1 MVNTSRLPLTIY
13 RQPLTVL
20 NELLGMN
27 MGKSESATKLIQTID
42 NQHLTLFAQRLR
54 DWLIAESVQDA
65 EETATSTNLS
75 AGVFTESRAKA
86 LLKVSNAVDDATL
99 HDFARLVEQETA
111 VRLALYDITNNSGLE
126 ENDEVV
132 ALAAVTNQSAMS
144 PSDAAPEN
152 LQSEIDWLSLSMA
165 AFAWKSGYPLNQLD
179 PATPPEP
186 YSPAGQA
193 VKRTAHFLRQ
203 QIQRSATERDKL
215 ARKLGYDEDAVTDIT
230 PDLDELQASE
240 VQPPLPPYY
249 RPPIPVNYPEV
260 SRDTV
265 SIDDDESTPESSPP
279 APATRDAAIKIT
291 EDDLE
296 PRSLPNNVTRMPS
309 IRLTTDQIYESTT
322 SPSSSTRVVTPN
334 SGAQAYTNFTESV
347 RNTFGRKEPM
357 ATTKLRVLVQEYPDG
372 PGLYG
377 LQVRVTC
384 KGIKSYVAGT
394 TNRDGKFL
402 CELPVRVNSGLTY
415 DVDVTWPREMNNE
428 IERKSITLNADRT
441 EFNLPFYRALSGEN
455 PKGT

>member
-1 MVNTSRLPLTIY
+1 
-13 RQPLTVL
+13 
-20 NELLGMN
+20 

-42 NQHLTLFAQRLR
+42 NQHLALFAQRLR
-54 DWLIAESVQDA
+54 DWLIASSVHE
-65 EETATSTNLS
+65 EETATSTQLS
-75 AGVFTESRAKA
+75 DRVFTESRAKA
-86 LLKVSNAVDDATL
+86 LLKGTNVVDDATL

-111 VRLALYDITNNSGLE
+111 VRLALYDIIKNSGLKD
-126 ENDEVV
+126 NDEIT
-132 ALAAVTNQSAMS
+132 ALAAVSNQSS
-144 PSDAAPEN
+144 IQN
-152 LQSEIDWLSLSMA
+152 QQSTISWLSLSMA

-215 ARKLGYDEDAVTDIT
+215 ARKLGFSEAVATDTT
-230 PDLDELQASE
+230 PNLDELQATE

-249 RPPIPVNYPEV
+249 RPPIPVNYPEMSNEVV
-260 SRDTV
+260 SV
-265 SIDDDESTPESSPP
+265 NHDEPEPMPS
-279 APATRDAAIKIT
+279 APARSASITIT
-291 EDDLE
+291 EDDLD
-296 PRSLPNNVTRMPS
+296 PPLSSNVTRMPS
-309 IRLTTDQIYESTT
+309 IRITTDQVYQPTPPPSGSTQ
-322 SPSSSTRVVTPN
+322 VVTPS

-347 RNTFGRKEPM
+347 RQQFGRKEPM
-357 ATTKLRVLVQEYPDG
+357 GTTKLRVLVQEYPDG

-377 LQVRVTC
+377 LQVHVTC
-384 KGIKSYVAGT
+384 QGIKSYVAGT

-415 DVDVTWPREMNNE
+415 NIDVTWPREMNNE

-441 EFNLPFYRALSGEN
+441 EFNLPFYRALNKNAE
-455 PKGT
+455 

>member
-1 MVNTSRLPLTIY
+1 
-13 RQPLTVL
+13 
-20 NELLGMN
+20 
-27 MGKSESATKLIQTID
+27 MGKSESETTLIQTID
-42 NQHLTLFAQRLR
+42 NQHLALFAQRLR
-54 DWLIAESVQDA
+54 DWLIAESVHDDQ
-65 EETATSTNLS
+65 ETA
-75 AGVFTESRAKA
+75 VFTESRAKA
-86 LLKVSNAVDDATL
+86 LLRATNAVDDATL

-111 VRLALYDITNNSGLE
+111 VRLALHDIISNSGLDD
-126 ENDEVV
+126 NDEVM
-132 ALAAVTNQSAMS
+132 ALAAVSNQLPVED
-144 PSDAAPEN
+144 PSTSSG
-152 LQSEIDWLSLSMA
+152 QSQQSTIAWLSLSMA

-215 ARKLGYDEDAVTDIT
+215 ARKLSFSEAVTADTT

-240 VQPPLPPYY
+240 VHPPLPPYY
-249 RPPIPVNYPEV
+249 RPPIPVNYPEMSNDVVV
-260 SRDTV
+260 SVNHDAPT
-265 SIDDDESTPESSPP
+265 P
-279 APATRDAAIKIT
+279 APEPEPTPTPVPSSRGASITIT
-291 EDDLE
+291 EDDLSS
-296 PRSLPNNVTRMPS
+296 PLPSNVTRMPE
-309 IRLTTDQIYESTT
+309 IRITTEQVYEPTPQPSGSTQ
-322 SPSSSTRVVTPN
+322 VVTPN
-334 SGAQAYTNFTESV
+334 SGAQAYTNFTQSV
-347 RNTFGRKEPM
+347 RQQFGRKEPM
-357 ATTKLRVLVQEYPDG
+357 GTTKLRVLVQEYPDG

-415 DVDVTWPREMNNE
+415 DIDVTWPREMNNE

-441 EFNLPFYRALSGEN
+441 EFNLPFYRQMKAEGGEL
-455 PKGT
+455 KAE

>member
-1 MVNTSRLPLTIY
+1 
-13 RQPLTVL
+13 
-20 NELLGMN
+20 
-27 MGKSESATKLIQTID
+27 MGESAPKLIQTID
-42 NQHLTLFAQRLR
+42 NQHLALFAQRLR
-54 DWLIAESVQDA
+54 DWLIAESIHDA
-65 EETATSTNLS
+65 EETA
-75 AGVFTESRAKA
+75 VFTESRAKA
-86 LLKVSNAVDDATL
+86 LLKVTNAVDDATL

-111 VRLALYDITNNSGLE
+111 VRLALHDIVSNSGLE
-126 ENDEVV
+126 EHDEVQT
-132 ALAAVTNQSAMS
+132 LAAVTNQSS
-144 PSDAAPEN
+144 IEDQ
-152 LQSEIDWLSLSMA
+152 QSSIDWLSLSMA

-179 PATPPEP
+179 PATPPET

-215 ARKLGYDEDAVTDIT
+215 AHKLVYSDAAAADTT
-230 PDLDELQASE
+230 PDLDELQATE

-249 RPPIPVNYPEV
+249 RPPIPVNYPEM
-260 SRDTV
+260 SNETV
-265 SIDDDESTPESSPP
+265 SIDYDEP
-279 APATRDAAIKIT
+279 APAPEPEPFPLTPASRSAAITIT
-291 EDDLE
+291 EEDLD
-296 PRSLPNNVTRMPS
+296 PGPLPNNVTRMPS
-309 IRLTTDQIYESTT
+309 IRITTDQVYQST
-322 SPSSSTRVVTPN
+322 SSSSTSSNRVVTPG

-347 RNTFGRKEPM
+347 RQTFGRKEPM
-357 ATTKLRVLVQEYPDG
+357 GTTKLRVLVQEYPDG

-441 EFNLPFYRALSGEN
+441 EFNLPFYRKINKSAE
-455 PKGT
+455 